1 MLKYMLDTNIVIYTM
16 KNKPAS
22 VRSAFKKHDGR
33 MCISS
38 ITYMELVYGA
48 ERSANPERNL
58 TSLEG
63 FIARIDVLPL
73 DDSAAVHAGQ
83 IRAELANLGTPI
95 GPYDQLIAGHARSR
109 GLVLVTNN
117 ENEFSRV
124 SGLRLENWVFC

>member
-1 MLKYMLDTNIVIYTM
+1 MLDTNIVIYTM

-22 VRSAFKKHDGR
+22 VRAAFKKHYGR

-63 FIARIDVLPL
+63 FVARIDVLPL

-95 GPYDQLIAGHARSR
+95 GPYDQLIAGHARSQ

-124 SGLRLENWVFC
+124 SGLRLENWVVR